1 MFSNVFGS
9 LFSLFSGV
17 SFSWNYALTA
27 NAIALRGCVR
37 RRSGGAKLS
46 RTKDIFE
53 GLVIHH
59 SLVLFVHRI
68 SDMTPALFSV
78 YRPYIMFFA
87 LIDKFHQLLKVSETC
102 FTYMCWLHKY
112 NVLSTSADL
121 FLYVQAIATH
131 FIWVNCWQLFNKA
144 IMQLVWRFEIQPLRM
159 HIVSLVSG

>member
-1 MFSNVFGS
+1 MLSNVFGS
-9 LFSLFSGV
+9 LFSLFSGI
-17 SFSWNYALTA
+17 SLSWNCALTA
-27 NAIALRGCVR
+27 NAIAYKISNRLDLPQVDQSNFILQQRESGVSFLSPLRGWVR

-59 SLVLFVHRI
+59 SRVLFVHRI

-102 FTYMCWLHKY
+102 FRYMWWLHKY
-112 NVLSTSADL
+112 NVLSTRDDL
-121 FLYVQAIATH
+121 FL
-131 FIWVNCWQLFNKA
+131 
-144 IMQLVWRFEIQPLRM
+144 
-159 HIVSLVSG
+159 